1 MHILK
6 YSPSSNPPSFIIHL
20 QYPVCTST
28 WQVLAP
34 ELTGCIGHGILMA
47 CLNPMLCYIVD
58 LRHSSQYGLI
68 NGFYT
73 SSYNFALG
81 VGESELR
88 MPNSMA
94 C

>member
-1 MHILK
+1 MTESHCVI
-6 YSPSSNPPSFIIHL
+6 YMICL

-81 VGESELR
+81 VGELEDVVVHIK
-88 MPNSMA
+88 PT
-94 C
+94 